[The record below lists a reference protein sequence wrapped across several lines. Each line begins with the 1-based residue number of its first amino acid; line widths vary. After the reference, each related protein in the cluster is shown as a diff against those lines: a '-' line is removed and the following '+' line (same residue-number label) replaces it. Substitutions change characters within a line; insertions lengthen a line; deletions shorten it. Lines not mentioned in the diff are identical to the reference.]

1 MQFSEWVLLA
11 LSCFIGASSPGP
23 SIALMIRA
31 VLRDGRMAGLIF
43 AVTHGFGIMLYAGLV
58 STGII
63 AVMLVVPGLMLAL
76 QILGVLFL
84 LYVSRNMISGGLKAR
99 QESSSFDGTD
109 FNDTDLNDDDTS
121 SQKSLITHGRDGFLI
136 VFLNPKVAA
145 FFLAIF
151 SQFLSIDQSI
161 LTRVGMTMLAWGI
174 DTGWYVFM
182 AFVLAMPVIINKLRQ
197 HHGLVEASMG
207 GLLLLAAIAM
217 LLRMVISL

>member
-31 VLRDGRMAGLIF
+31 VLRDGRLAGLVF

-99 QESSSFDGTD
+99 QESASFDGTD
-109 FNDTDLNDDDTS
+109 LKDTGAS

-151 SQFLSIDQSI
+151 SQFLSIEQSI
-161 LTRVGMTMLAWGI
+161 LTRVGMTVLAWGI

-182 AFVLAMPVIINKLRQ
+182 AFVLAMPVILNKLRQ
-197 HHGLVEASMG
+197 HHGLVEAAMG
-207 GLLLLAAIAM
+207 GGCCYWPPLLCC
-217 LLRMVISL
+217 

>member
-1 MQFSEWVLLA
+1 MQFSEWILLA

-31 VLRDGRMAGLIF
+31 VLRDGRLAGLVF

-63 AVMLVVPGLMLAL
+63 AIMLVVPGLILAL

-84 LYVSRNMISGGLKAR
+84 LYVSRNMITGGLKAR
-99 QESSSFDGTD
+99 QESSSLDGTA
-109 FNDTDLNDDDTS
+109 LDDSDAL
-121 SQKSLITHGRDGFLI
+121 SQKSLIIHGRDGFLI

-151 SQFLSIDQSI
+151 SQFLSIDQSV
-161 LTRVGMTMLAWGI
+161 LTRIGMTMLAWGI

-182 AFVLAMPVIINKLRQ
+182 AFVLAMPVVLNKLRQ

-207 GLLLLAAIAM
+207 GLLLIAAIAM

>member
-1 MQFSEWVLLA
+1 MQSSEWALLA

-31 VLRDGRMAGLIF
+31 VLRDGRLAGLVF

-58 STGII
+58 STGLI
-63 AVMLVVPGLMLAL
+63 AVMLVLPGVMTAL
-76 QILGVLFL
+76 QLLGVLFL
-84 LYVSRNMISGGLKAR
+84 LYVSRGMISAGIKAHQQKQGLDSPDVQEQGQDVR
-99 QESSSFDGTD
+99 QAA
-109 FNDTDLNDDDTS
+109 
-121 SQKSLITHGRDGFLI
+121 SLFSHGRDGFLI

-151 SQFLSIDQSI
+151 SQFLSIDQTI
-161 LTRVGMTMLAWGI
+161 LTRMGMTILAWAI

-182 AFVLAMPVIINKLRQ
+182 AFVLAMPMVLSKLRQ

-207 GLLLLAAIAM
+207 GLLLLAALAM
-217 LLRMVISL
+217 SIRMVISL

>member
-1 MQFSEWVLLA
+1 MQSSEWALLA

-31 VLRDGRMAGLIF
+31 VLRDGRLAGLVF

-58 STGII
+58 STGLI
-63 AVMLVVPGLMLAL
+63 AVMLVLPGVMTAL
-76 QILGVLFL
+76 QLLGVLFL
-84 LYVSRNMISGGLKAR
+84 LYVSRGMISAGIKAHQQKQALDSPDVQEQGQDVR
-99 QESSSFDGTD
+99 QAA
-109 FNDTDLNDDDTS
+109 
-121 SQKSLITHGRDGFLI
+121 SLFSHGHDGFLI

-151 SQFLSIDQSI
+151 SQFLSIDQTI
-161 LTRVGMTMLAWGI
+161 LTRVGMTILAWAI

-182 AFVLAMPVIINKLRQ
+182 AFVLAMPMVLSKLRQ

-207 GLLLLAAIAM
+207 GLLLLAALAM
-217 LLRMVISL
+217 SIRMVISL

>member
-1 MQFSEWVLLA
+1 MQSSEWALLA

-31 VLRDGRMAGLIF
+31 VLRDGRLAGLVF

-58 STGII
+58 STGLI
-63 AVMLVVPGLMLAL
+63 AVMLVLPGVMTAL
-76 QILGVLFL
+76 QLLGVLFL
-84 LYVSRNMISGGLKAR
+84 LYVSRGMISAGIKAHQQKQALDSPDV
-99 QESSSFDGTD
+99 QEQGQDV
-109 FNDTDLNDDDTS
+109 
-121 SQKSLITHGRDGFLI
+121 QQAASLFSHGRDGFLI

-151 SQFLSIDQSI
+151 SQFLSIDQTI
-161 LTRVGMTMLAWGI
+161 LTRMGMTILAWAI

-182 AFVLAMPVIINKLRQ
+182 AFVLAMPMVLSKLRQ

-207 GLLLLAAIAM
+207 GLLLLAALAM
-217 LLRMVISL
+217 TIRMVISL

>member
-31 VLRDGRMAGLIF
+31 VLRDGRLAGLVF

-63 AVMLVVPGLMLAL
+63 AVMLVVPGLMLGL

-84 LYVSRNMISGGLKAR
+84 LYVSRNMINGGLKAR
-99 QESSSFDGTD
+99 QESASFDGA
-109 FNDTDLNDDDTS
+109 DLNDGDAS
-121 SQKSLITHGRDGFLI
+121 PQKSLITHGRDGFLI

-182 AFVLAMPVIINKLRQ
+182 AFVLAMPVVLNKLRQ
-197 HHGLVEASMG
+197 HHGLVEAAMG

-217 LLRMVISL
+217 LFRMVISL

>member
-1 MQFSEWVLLA
+1 MQCSEWGLLA

-31 VLRDGRMAGLIF
+31 VLRDGRLAGLVF

-63 AVMLVVPGLMLAL
+63 AVMLVVPGLMLGL

-84 LYVSRNMISGGLKAR
+84 LYVSRNMISGGLKAH
-99 QESSSFDGTD
+99 QESASFGGTD
-109 FNDTDLNDDDTS
+109 LEDTGAS

-151 SQFLSIDQSI
+151 SQFLSIEQSI
-161 LTRVGMTMLAWGI
+161 LTRVGMTVLAWGI

-182 AFVLAMPVIINKLRQ
+182 AFVLAMPVILNKLRQ

>member
-31 VLRDGRMAGLIF
+31 VLRDGRLAGLVF

-76 QILGVLFL
+76 QILGVVFL

-99 QESSSFDGTD
+99 QESSSFG
-109 FNDTDLNDDDTS
+109 NTDLNDDDTS

-182 AFVLAMPVIINKLRQ
+182 AFVLAMPVILNKLRQ

-207 GLLLLAAIAM
+207 GLLLFAAIAM

>member
-31 VLRDGRMAGLIF
+31 VLRDGRLAGLVF

-84 LYVSRNMISGGLKAR
+84 FYVSRNMISGGLKTRNQSMA
-99 QESSSFDGTD
+99 FDGD
-109 FNDTDLNDDDTS
+109 HLNHGGDTS

-136 VFLNPKVAA
+136 VFFNPKVAA

-161 LTRVGMTMLAWGI
+161 LTRIGMTILAWGI

-182 AFVLAMPVIINKLRQ
+182 AFVLAMPIVLNKLRQ
-197 HHGLVEASMG
+197 HHGLVEAAMG
-207 GLLLLAAIAM
+207 ALLLLAAIAM

>member
-31 VLRDGRMAGLIF
+31 VLRDGRLAGLVF

-63 AVMLVVPGLMLAL
+63 AVMLVVPGLMLGL

-84 LYVSRNMISGGLKAR
+84 LYVSRNMISGGLKAH
-99 QESSSFDGTD
+99 QESASFGGTD
-109 FNDTDLNDDDTS
+109 LEDTGAS

-151 SQFLSIDQSI
+151 SQFLSIEQSI
-161 LTRVGMTMLAWGI
+161 LTRVGMTVLAWGI

-182 AFVLAMPVIINKLRQ
+182 AFVLAMPVILNKLRQ

>member
-1 MQFSEWVLLA
+1 MQSSEWALLA

-31 VLRDGRMAGLIF
+31 VLRDGRLAGLVF

-58 STGII
+58 STGLI
-63 AVMLVVPGLMLAL
+63 AVMLVLPGVMTAL
-76 QILGVLFL
+76 QLLGVLFL
-84 LYVSRNMISGGLKAR
+84 LYVSRGMISAGIKAHQQKQTLDSPDVLEQGQELR
-99 QESSSFDGTD
+99 QAA
-109 FNDTDLNDDDTS
+109 
-121 SQKSLITHGRDGFLI
+121 SLFSHGRDGFLI

-151 SQFLSIDQSI
+151 SQFLSIDQTI
-161 LTRVGMTMLAWGI
+161 LTRAGMTILAWAI

-182 AFVLAMPVIINKLRQ
+182 AFVLAMPMVLSKLRQ

-207 GLLLLAAIAM
+207 GLLLLAALAM
-217 LLRMVISL
+217 SIRMVISL

>member
-1 MQFSEWVLLA
+1 MQSSEWALLA

-31 VLRDGRMAGLIF
+31 VLRDGRLAGLVF

-58 STGII
+58 STGLI
-63 AVMLVVPGLMLAL
+63 AVMLVLPGVMTAL
-76 QILGVLFL
+76 QLLGVLFL
-84 LYVSRNMISGGLKAR
+84 LYVSRGMISAGIKAHQQKQALDSPDVQEEGQDVR
-99 QESSSFDGTD
+99 QVA
-109 FNDTDLNDDDTS
+109 
-121 SQKSLITHGRDGFLI
+121 SLFSHGRDGFLI

-151 SQFLSIDQSI
+151 SQFLSIDQTI
-161 LTRVGMTMLAWGI
+161 LTRMGMTILAWAI

-182 AFVLAMPVIINKLRQ
+182 AFVLAMPVVLSKLRQ

-207 GLLLLAAIAM
+207 GLLLLAALAM
-217 LLRMVISL
+217 SIRMVISL